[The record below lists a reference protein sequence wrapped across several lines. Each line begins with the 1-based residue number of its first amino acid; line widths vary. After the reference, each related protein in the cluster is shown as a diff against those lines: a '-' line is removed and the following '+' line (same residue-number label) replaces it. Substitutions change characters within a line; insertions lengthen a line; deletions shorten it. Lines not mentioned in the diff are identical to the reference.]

1 LWLIFWLSWLSWGF
15 LNHGLFI
22 DWRFLRN
29 LIRSKSLL
37 GSLGS
42 SWNLGRLVIA
52 EGVHSPRIVVLA
64 EALECA
70 ESTLRF
76 ALCNLMAQLWKLT
89 ESVNLCLRGLL
100 GSWVMTAEAL
110 GESAEASVLA
120 KSFEAVIL
128 ETVVVEAVVVESVV
142 LEASEGS
149 LEQRLGRSSVGRGLG
164 FLCWLLSRLSS
175 MLLSMRV

>member
-1 LWLIFWLSWLSWGF
+1 MWLIFCLSWLSWGF
-15 LNHGLFI
+15 LNLGLFI
-22 DWRFLRN
+22 DWSFLRS
-29 LIRSKSLL
+29 LIRSRSLL
-37 GSLGS
+37 GNLGS

-52 EGVHSPRIVVLA
+52 EGVHSPRIVALDTVVILA

-76 ALCNLMAQLWKLT
+76 ALCSLMAQLWKLT
-89 ESVNLCLRGLL
+89 ESVSLRGLL
-100 GSWVMTAEAL
+100 GSWGMTAEAL

-128 ETVVVEAVVVESVV
+128 ETVVVEAVVLESVV

-149 LEQRLGRSSVGRGLG
+149 LE
-164 FLCWLLSRLSS
+164 
-175 MLLSMRV
+175 